1 MSRDLQ
7 QRQERDANNTGGA
20 DIDVDA
26 EHEPEVARRA
36 SNASLRREVQKKGP
50 DGMDEQQVHAAA
62 ARGTATG
69 ASKLPH
75 HDKIQ
80 AAFGDHDISK
90 IRAHVDPA
98 STGAMGAEAY
108 ASGDHVVFNRQPDL
122 HTAAHEAA
130 HVVQQAKGVNLK
142 GGVGAAGDAYER
154 EADEVA
160 DHVVAGKSAA
170 HLLGPA
176 GGGGAGSQA
185 VQRKPAE
192 KADPKAAHDASDRKS
207 YDSVRSALVHLAKE
221 LHTWG
226 PKLDAAT
233 SASSSTDA
241 GAGPA
246 MNTINAIYEAALN
259 DATRVGELISVADKS
274 ERSTLSPEVKQ
285 VQGAY
290 ARFWPHIRKAEN
302 FMRDH
307 HAPIDATAIQKEID
321 GYTARIGFEGQKLEP
336 NTNAPEGDDKALS
349 KSMIDNQLA
358 GIDAAIASVK
368 AGNAND
374 AARITLH
381 LRYLDGIAKEHPAEL
396 KAHKAQ
402 LKTFLKKIDEV
413 RKDNPALAD
422 RLSEAHNHLASMLH

>member
-1 MSRDLQ
+1 
-7 QRQERDANNTGGA
+7 
-20 DIDVDA
+20 
-26 EHEPEVARRA
+26 
-36 SNASLRREVQKKGP
+36 
-50 DGMDEQQVHAAA
+50 
-62 ARGTATG
+62 
-69 ASKLPH
+69 
-75 HDKIQ
+75 
-80 AAFGDHDISK
+80 
-90 IRAHVDPA
+90 
-98 STGAMGAEAY
+98 
-108 ASGDHVVFNRQPDL
+108 
-122 HTAAHEAA
+122 
-130 HVVQQAKGVNLK
+130 
-142 GGVGAAGDAYER
+142 
-154 EADEVA
+154 
-160 DHVVAGKSAA
+160 
-170 HLLGPA
+170 
-176 GGGGAGSQA
+176 

-207 YDSVRSALVHLAKE
+207 YDSVRTALVHLAKE

-290 ARFWPHIRKAEN
+290 ARFWPHIEGAARFIKRHGGEL
-302 FMRDH
+302 DSS
-307 HAPIDATAIQKEID
+307 AIQKEID
-321 GYTARIGFEGQKLEP
+321 GYTAKIGFDQKLEP